1 MVKLNDDMKNVM
13 SKVRIFPLA
22 TASKKGEPNVVPI
35 GMLMLK
41 DDETVWITDNFMK
54 KTLDNVKENPRATFY
69 VWDPEQEKSYQIKGS
84 ITVEDSGADYEGA
97 KKFANEKGYPAKH
110 LLKMKI
116 TDVFCVKPGECAGK
130 KLL

>member
-13 SKVRIFPLA
+13 SKVRIFPFA
-22 TASKKGEPNVVPI
+22 TASLKGEPNVVPI

-41 DDETVWITDNFMK
+41 SDDTIWITDNFMK
-54 KTLDNVKENPRATFY
+54 KTLENVKENPKASFY

-84 ITVEDSGADYEGA
+84 VVIENSGKDYDEA
-97 KKFANEKGYPAKH
+97 KKFANDKGYPAKN
-110 LLKMKI
+110 LMKMTI
-116 TDVFCVKPGECAGK
+116 TDVYCVKPGECAGK